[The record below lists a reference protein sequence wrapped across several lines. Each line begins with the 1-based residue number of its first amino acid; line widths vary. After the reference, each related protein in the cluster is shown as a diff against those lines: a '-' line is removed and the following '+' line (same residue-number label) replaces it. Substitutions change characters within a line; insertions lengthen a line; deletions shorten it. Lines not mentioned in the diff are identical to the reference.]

1 MKQKGFTLV
10 ELLAVLI
17 ILAIIFVISVPL
29 MAEILD
35 QSKNT
40 LYKKQIDT
48 ILDATYDYS
57 LKNIA
62 NLPDINR
69 INYITLGELK
79 YEGMV
84 DYDLTNPETTERFED
99 ELVISITKVGTGYK
113 NEDIHAKLKGDYLY
127 KVEVDKLSI
136 AKALKPIITLNG
148 LIENSDDNYILTL
161 DLNQEFTDI
170 SYSAFSV
177 NGVDLT
183 QRVKKYILLNDIPT
197 DNVNTEKSG
206 IYKIYHTVVDDNGYA
221 STSILSL
228 IIADITVPE
237 IKFPEGNKISKDTTN
252 FDLMNNVTC
261 SDNSGYCDIEFS
273 GEIDFGVTGKYIITY
288 TAKDPSGNTATKKRV
303 ITIE

>member
-1 MKQKGFTLV
+1 MKKKGFTLV

-29 MAEILD
+29 MTEILD

-48 ILDATYDYS
+48 ILDASYDYS
-57 LKNIA
+57 LKYINY
-62 NLPDINR
+62 LPERNKIS
-69 INYITLGELK
+69 YITLGELK
-79 YEGMV
+79 YEGIV
-84 DYDLTNPETTERFED
+84 DYDLTDPETNKKFND
-99 ELVISITKVGTGYK
+99 DLVISISKVGTGYK

-127 KVEVDKLSI
+127 KVEVDKLSLSN
-136 AKALKPIITLNG
+136 ALKPIITLDN
-148 LIENSDDNYILTL
+148 LTKNSDGNYILTL
-161 DLNQEFTDI
+161 DLNQEFSNI
-170 SYSAFSV
+170 NYSAVSV
-177 NGVDLT
+177 SGVDLT

-197 DNVNTEKSG
+197 DTISTEKSG
-206 IYKIYHTVVDDNGYA
+206 IYKVYYTVVDDNGYA
-221 STSILSL
+221 NTSVLSL
-228 IIADITVPE
+228 IIADTTLPE
-237 IKFPEGNKISKDTTN
+237 IKFPEENKISKDAAT

>member
-29 MAEILD
+29 MTEILD

-48 ILDATYDYS
+48 ILDASYDYS
-57 LKNIA
+57 LKYINY
-62 NLPDINR
+62 LPERNKIS
-69 INYITLGELK
+69 YITLGELK
-79 YEGMV
+79 YEGIV
-84 DYDLTNPETTERFED
+84 DYDLTDPETNKKFND
-99 ELVISITKVGTGYK
+99 DLVISISKVGTGYK

-127 KVEVDKLSI
+127 KVEVDKLSLSN
-136 AKALKPIITLNG
+136 ALKPIITLDN
-148 LIENSDDNYILTL
+148 LTKNSDGNYILTL
-161 DLNQEFTDI
+161 DLNQEFSNI
-170 SYSAFSV
+170 SYSALSV

-197 DNVNTEKSG
+197 DTISTEKSG
-206 IYKIYHTVVDDNGYA
+206 IYKVYHTVVDDNGYA
-221 STSILSL
+221 NTSVLSL
-228 IIADITVPE
+228 IIADTTLPE
-237 IKFPEGNKISKDTTN
+237 IKFPEENKISKDATT

-261 SDNSGYCDIEFS
+261 SDNSGYCDIKFS
-273 GEIDFGVTGKYIITY
+273 GEIDFGVIGKYIITY
-288 TAKDPSGNTATKKRV
+288 TAKDPSGNTTTKKRV

>member
-29 MAEILD
+29 MTEILD

-62 NLPDINR
+62 NLPDINK

-84 DYDLTNPETTERFED
+84 DYDLTNPETTEKFED

-197 DNVNTEKSG
+197 DNINTEKSG

-221 STSILSL
+221 NTSILSL